1 MVLILMMKLLLWEN
15 LIHNI
20 YHIPHWFYHF
30 FIFINMRKRNWP
42 DRKNRRC
49 PSCTKMLTYTRKD
62 SFDRAVGN
70 NSVCKSC
77 AHQDRKLT
85 LETIEK
91 MRKPKTIEHKKKI
104 SYGVQKWWDTKRDK
118 WQELSQNR

>member
-1 MVLILMMKLLLWEN
+1 MVSIMMMKLLLWEN

-42 DRKNRRC
+42 DRKNRKC
-49 PSCTKMLTYTRKD
+49 PSCSKMLTYTRKD

-77 AHQDRKLT
+77 AQSDRKFT

-91 MRKPKTIEHKKKI
+91 MKQPKTIQHKKRI
-104 SYGVQKWWDTKRDK
+104 SKSITNWWEERKQEEVGYGV
-118 WQELSQNR
+118 NR